1 MNKRMIVHM
10 TGQIVRLESILL
22 LLPLIVAFIYGESNC
37 YFAYILTAA
46 ISFIVGTLMLVLSK
60 PDNKVIYA
68 PEGFVITALSWVSLS
83 LIGALPFVLSGDIP
97 SYTDAV
103 FETVSGFTTT
113 GASILPNVE
122 LLSHASLFWRSF
134 THYIGGMGVLVL
146 MVAILPSSSAR
157 SIHILKAEV
166 PGPTM
171 GKLVPKL
178 RSTAVLLYVIYV
190 VLTLVQIIFLLCGGM
205 PLFDSILH
213 AFGTA
218 GTGGFGIKVDSIG
231 GYSPYLQWVI
241 AIFMLIFGI
250 NFNIFYLILMRKFKS
265 ILHSEE
271 LWTYIGI
278 VFVSVLL
285 ITANIYS
292 RFHNFG
298 DALRHAS
305 FQVSSVITTTGY
317 ATTDFDLWPDFSK
330 NILFILMF
338 IGGCA
343 GSTAGGLKVSRIVLL
358 FKQVKRSFKSMLHP
372 RSVKAIRMDDKTVEG
387 TTLQNINVYFALYM
401 ICLALIV
408 LLLGLEN
415 FSFET
420 NFSAAVACFNNV
432 GPGFSSVGPAY
443 SYAGYSVGG
452 KWLLSLAML
461 LGRLEIYPIILATL
475 VFFSQRKYK
484 AQK

>member
-1 MNKRMIVHM
+1 MNYRMIFYNIGRFLLV
-10 TGQIVRLESILL
+10 ESALL
-22 LLPLIVAFIYGESNC
+22 MIPAVMSLINNDGAFM
-37 YFAYILTAA
+37 A
-46 ISFIVGTLMLVLSK
+46 
-60 PDNKVIYA
+60 
-68 PEGFVITALSWVSLS
+68 FVITIAALTLTGFVAAVKKPQNNNIYAKDGYVIVSMTWILMS
-83 LIGALPFVLSGDIP
+83 LFGALPFVISGDIP

-113 GASILPNVE
+113 GASILTNVE
-122 LLSHASLFWRSF
+122 ALSHASLFWRSF
-134 THYIGGMGVLVL
+134 THFIGGMGVLVL

-178 RSTAVLLYVIYV
+178 RSTAALLYIIYV
-190 VLTLVQIIFLLCGGM
+190 ALTLLQIIFLLFGGM
-205 PLFDSILH
+205 PLFDSIIH

-218 GTGGFGIKVDSIG
+218 GTGGFGIKSDSIG

-241 AIFMLIFGI
+241 TIFMLIFGV
-250 NFNIFYLILMRKFKS
+250 NFNVYYLILIRKFRS
-265 ILHSEE
+265 IIHSQE

-278 VFVSVLL
+278 VITSVVLV
-285 ITANIYS
+285 TVNIYS
-292 RFHNFG
+292 KFHDFG
-298 DALRHAS
+298 EALRHAS
-305 FQVSSVITTTGY
+305 FQVSSIITTTGY

-358 FKQVKRSFKSMLHP
+358 FKQVKRSFNSMLHP
-372 RSVKAIRMDDKTVEG
+372 RSVKAIRMDEKTVES
-387 TTLQNINVYFALYM
+387 TTLQNVNIYFALYM
-401 ICLALIV
+401 ICLALII

-443 SYAGYSVGG
+443 SYAGYSIGG

-484 AQK
+484 A